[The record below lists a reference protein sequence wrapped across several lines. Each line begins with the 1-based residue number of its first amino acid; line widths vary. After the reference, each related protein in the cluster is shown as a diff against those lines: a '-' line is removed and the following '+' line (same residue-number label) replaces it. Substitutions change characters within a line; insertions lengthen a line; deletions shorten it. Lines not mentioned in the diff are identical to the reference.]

1 MNKWIA
7 IGFALA
13 IGALQPAIAQQQQ
26 GGTVKVAQAGD
37 SGCRK
42 EVKDYLST
50 LSLLR
55 ETAGSQVGNTVA
67 DAYLSEGEVEKI
79 VQAQG
84 HCAAAQQLRD
94 KRVRR

>member
-7 IGFALA
+7 LGVVFA
-13 IGALQPAIAQQQQ
+13 IGALQPAMAQQQPA
-26 GGTVKVAQAGD
+26 GGTKVAQAGD
-37 SGCRK
+37 AGCRK

-55 ETAGSQVGNTVA
+55 ESAGNQVGNTVA